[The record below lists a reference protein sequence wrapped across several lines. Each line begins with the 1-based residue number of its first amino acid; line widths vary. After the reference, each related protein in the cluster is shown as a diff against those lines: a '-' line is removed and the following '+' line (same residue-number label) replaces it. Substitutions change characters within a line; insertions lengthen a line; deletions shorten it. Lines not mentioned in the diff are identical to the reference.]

1 MENNK
6 VVKIK
11 EEIEMAQNLLKLELE
26 NEEQNEILINALQQ
40 KIERMQWCLDN
51 QNSDFEVWC
60 EKIKAESGVFEY
72 TPSEYRTIRNLME
85 LYINGCDDV
94 YRGLNTKER
103 IAVRSIVKLAEKE
116 IMEKLELHEKNIE
129 RIMKEC

>member
-1 MENNK
+1 MDNNK
-6 VVKIK
+6 VFKIK
-11 EEIEMAQNLLKLELE
+11 EEIEMAQNLFKLELE

-51 QNSDFEVWC
+51 QKSDFEVWC
-60 EKIKAESGVFEY
+60 EKIKAESGVFKY
-72 TPSEYRTIRNLME
+72 MPSEYRTIRNLME

>member
-26 NEEQNEILINALQQ
+26 NEEQNGILINALQQ

-72 TPSEYRTIRNLME
+72 MPSEYRTIRNLIE
-85 LYINGCDDV
+85 LYINACDDV